1 MRKVNENSFKMIS
14 IVNGN
19 RLLYGYYS
27 ARDGP
32 PPEPKAKPMARPRFL
47 PVAKSNK
54 TATFITFPELPG
66 ALFVGTPSNADLEI
80 AICMQDVFA
89 GYVENLCQVR
99 LHAALR
105 KIGWG
110 YDEIMAAVLNPDTL
124 TRCIYL
130 SDVRDFALVPA
141 LIAA

>member
-1 MRKVNENSFKMIS
+1 MIS
-14 IVNGN
+14 IVNEN

-27 ARDGP
+27 DGDSP
-32 PPEPKAKPMARPRFL
+32 APEPKAKPMARPRFL

-66 ALFVGTPSNADLEI
+66 AVFIGTPSNADLDH
-80 AICMQDVFA
+80 AIYMQDVFA
-89 GYVENLCQVR
+89 DYVETLCQVT

-105 KIGWG
+105 RIGWG
-110 YDEIMAAVLNPDTL
+110 YDEIMAAVMNPATL
-124 TRCIYL
+124 TSCVYL
-130 SDVRDFALVPA
+130 SDVRDIDLVPA